1 MIVCWEVSVGRWVW
15 GVDGEQQ
22 TDFFYLLGGFWA
34 GQNSEVSAGAVIL
47 IDF

>member
-1 MIVCWEVSVGRWVW
+1 MWGDGCVVLMVSSRPN
-15 GVDGEQQ
+15 
-22 TDFFYLLGGFWA
+22 FFYLLGGFWA

>member
-1 MIVCWEVSVGRWVW
+1 MWGDGGVVLMVSNRPIFFIFWVA
-15 GVDGEQQ
+15 
-22 TDFFYLLGGFWA
+22 FWA

>member
-1 MIVCWEVSVGRWVW
+1 MWGDGSVVLMVSNRPNFF
-15 GVDGEQQ
+15 
-22 TDFFYLLGGFWA
+22 FFYLLGGFWA